1 MKKREDFER
10 TPLRT
15 VVVVAVGAVTSQGD
29 TAKALWDGVSTG
41 HVAIRPVEHLP
52 MDEYRTRIGGEVR
65 SPVPPSPIAATVGG
79 FRYRAFDFAFAAA
92 AEAMDASSALI
103 AEVEPERRGLVLG
116 TCNAGL
122 LSTLEWLGDVSGD
135 GTAELAMYGPPQ
147 AIAESLAAH
156 FRCAGPVL
164 SVNTACAAGA
174 NAIGYAADLIAFGR
188 ADIVLAGGTDALS
201 DVAYAGFN
209 SLGSLSPTPAAPY
222 QDKRTGL
229 SLGEGSGMLV
239 LARADL
245 AAAADVEPLCEIR
258 GYGLS
263 ADGYHPT
270 APRPDGTGAARA
282 IRSAIEWAGLR
293 DSDIGYINSHGTG
306 TPRNDSAEAA
316 ATRLALGEAA
326 DTVPVSSSKSMIG
339 HLLGATGAVEAIITV
354 GALRNGVLPPTA
366 NLVKPDPECVLDHI
380 PVTPRISKAHTA
392 ISNNFAF
399 AGANAS
405 VVFAD
410 RAADAVRPA
419 APVTRVVITGAGA
432 VGPAG
437 VGVEAA
443 LRAVAEGRDC
453 ARLEEGIR
461 LGLIGAD
468 PHDHLTRREA
478 RRMDRLGLLSTFAA
492 SQALEA
498 AGEDLISDDP
508 NQVGVVFGT
517 GLGPMQ
523 AMEQF
528 VRPLR
533 EEGAAAANPAV
544 FPNTVYN
551 AAAGSVATL
560 LGALGPTSTVTA
572 GHAAGANAL
581 RYGYDL
587 VSVGRAGHP
596 GHRRR
601 HHHPA
606 GGPRLP
612 AAGSAD
618 GSRGFVRA
626 RRGRGDRRCGELRQ
640 CAPPRRDRVRRSARA
655 CRGLRCA
662 RRGPHRS
669 ARRGHGA
676 GHAGGHRERRSGG
689 LRYRPG
695 LDERNRAAR
704 RRRPRTHRP
713 AQAFRRRRTTAHC
726 REAGPR
732 RADRRRRT
740 AQCGAGRIPSRPD
753 QRRRGAGE
761 QLLAGRHPFQHRAG
775 PGRELT

>member
-1 MKKREDFER
+1 MQKREDFAQ
-10 TPLRT
+10 TPLQT

-52 MDEYRTRIGGEVR
+52 MDGYRTRIGGEVR
-65 SPVPPSPIAATVGG
+65 SPVPPSPVAAEVGG
-79 FRYRAFDFAFAAA
+79 FRDRAFDFAFAAA
-92 AEAMDASSALI
+92 TEAMDAAGALI
-103 AEVEPERRGLVLG
+103 AEVEPERRAIVLG

-122 LSTLEWLGDVSGD
+122 LSTLEWLGDGSGD
-135 GTAELAMYGPPQ
+135 GAAELAMYGPPQ

-245 AAAADVEPLCEIR
+245 AAAADIEALCEVR

-306 TPRNDSAEAA
+306 TPRNDSAEAK
-316 ATRLALGEAA
+316 ATRLALGDAA
-326 DTVPVSSSKSMIG
+326 DAVPVSSSKSMIG
-339 HLLGATGAVEAIITV
+339 HLLGAAGAVEAIITV

-366 NLVKPDPECVLDHI
+366 NLLRPDPECVLDHI
-380 PVTPRISKAHTA
+380 PVEPRIARAHTA

-410 RAADAVRPA
+410 RPAAGARPAVRS
-419 APVTRVVITGAGA
+419 TRVVVTGAGA
-432 VGPAG
+432 VGAAG
-437 VGVEAA
+437 IGVQAA
-443 LRAVAEGRDC
+443 LSAIAEGRDC
-453 ARLEEGIR
+453 ARLADGMR
-461 LGLIGAD
+461 LGLIEAD
-468 PHDHLTRREA
+468 PSDHLTRREA

-492 SQALEA
+492 SQALET
-498 AGEDLISDDP
+498 AGAELISEDLD
-508 NQVGVVFGT
+508 QVGVVFGT

-581 RYGYDL
+581 CYGYDL
-587 VSVGRAGHP
+587 VSVGRATAILATAADTITPLVARGYQ
-596 GHRRR
+596 
-601 HHHPA
+601 
-606 GGPRLP
+606 RLGLP
-612 AAGSAD
+612 MGAQDSFALAEGAATVVLESYDNA
-618 GSRGFVRA
+618 
-626 RRGRGDRRCGELRQ
+626 
-640 CAPPRRDRVRRSARA
+640 
-655 CRGLRCA
+655 
-662 RRGPHRS
+662 
-669 ARRGHGA
+669 
-676 GHAGGHRERRSGG
+676 
-689 LRYRPG
+689 
-695 LDERNRAAR
+695 
-704 RRRPRTHRP
+704 
-713 AQAFRRRRTTAHC
+713 
-726 REAGPR
+726 
-732 RADRRRRT
+732 
-740 AQCGAGRIPSRPD
+740 
-753 QRRRGAGE
+753 RRRGATVYAEVLGHAAASDALGVGRTDPSGAGMERAMRTAIESAGLTVADITQVWTNEVGLLAVDAPEQRALRRVFGDGGPERIAAKRALGE
-761 QLLAGRHPFQHRAG
+761 QIGVGGLLAAALAAFH
-775 PGRELT
+775 PGRTRPGAVLVNSSSLGGTHFSIVLAPVS

>member
-1 MKKREDFER
+1 M
-10 TPLRT
+10 RT
-15 VVVVAVGAVTSQGD
+15 VVVVGVGAVTSQGD
-29 TAKALWDGVSTG
+29 NAKALWDGVSTG

-52 MDEYRTRIGGEVR
+52 MREYLTEIGGEVLA
-65 SPVPPSPIAATVGG
+65 PVPASPIAARVGG
-79 FRYRAFDFAFAAA
+79 FRDRAFDFAFAAA
-92 AEAMDASSALI
+92 HEAMDAAHTLI
-103 AEVEPERRGLVLG
+103 SGVAPERRAIVLG

-122 LSTLEWLGDVSGD
+122 LSTMAWLGDGD
-135 GTAELAMYGPPQ
+135 GDGPAELAAYGPPQ
-147 AIAESLAAH
+147 AIAESLAAE
-156 FRCAGPVL
+156 FACRGPVL

-245 AAAADVEPLCEIR
+245 VAAADIEPLCEII

-282 IRSAIEWAGLR
+282 IRAAMAWSDLGE
-293 DSDIGYINSHGTG
+293 DDIGYINSHGTG

-316 ATRLALGEAA
+316 ATRLALGDAA

-339 HLLGATGAVEAIITV
+339 HLLGAAGAVEAIITV

-366 NLVKPDPECVLDHI
+366 NLVVPDAECRLDHVAVE
-380 PVTPRISKAHTA
+380 PRVATPSHA

-405 VVFAD
+405 VTFG
-410 RAADAVRPA
+410 RRPRGVTRL
-419 APVTRVVITGAGA
+419 APTRTRVVLTGAGA
-432 VGPAG
+432 VGAAG

-443 LRAVAEGRDC
+443 LRALDESRDC
-453 ARLEEGIR
+453 ARLEDGMR
-461 LGLIGAD
+461 LGRVDTD
-468 PHDHLTRREA
+468 PSGHLTRREA

-492 SQALEA
+492 SEALRA
-498 AGEDLISDDP
+498 AGGDLITDDP
-508 NQVGVVFGT
+508 DRVGVVFGT
-517 GLGPMQ
+517 GIGPMQ

-533 EEGAAAANPAV
+533 DEGAAAANPAV

-581 RYGYDL
+581 CYGYDL
-587 VSVGRAGHP
+587 VSVGRATAILATAADTLTPLVALAYRRLGIPMGPDDSFTLAEGAATVVLESRDNALRRGATVYAEVLGHAAASDALGAGRTDP
-596 GHRRR
+596 RGAGVERAVRSAIDSAGLSVSDIEQVWTNEVGWRAVDGPERLALRRVFGD
-601 HHHPA
+601 
-606 GGPRLP
+606 GGPRRICP
-612 AAGSAD
+612 K
-618 GSRGFVRA
+618 RA
-626 RRGRGDRRCGELRQ
+626 IGEQ
-640 CAPPRRDRVRRSARA
+640 IGV
-655 CRGLRCA
+655 
-662 RRGPHRS
+662 
-669 ARRGHGA
+669 
-676 GHAGGHRERRSGG
+676 GG
-689 LRYRPG
+689 L
-695 LDERNRAAR
+695 LASAMAAFHAD
-704 RRRPRTHRP
+704 RPRGGAVLVNSSSLGGTH
-713 AQAFRRRRTTAHC
+713 F
-726 REAGPR
+726 
-732 RADRRRRT
+732 
-740 AQCGAGRIPSRPD
+740 SVV
-753 QRRRGAGE
+753 
-761 QLLAGRHPFQHRAG
+761 LAPH
-775 PGRELT
+775 